1 MDGNGRWAANKNL
14 PRAAGHK
21 RGVETVRSMV
31 QSCINLGVKYLTLY
45 TFSTENWKRPQKEI
59 SMLMRLMVKSLQKET
74 NELNQN
80 NVKITSIGDSDS
92 LPNVVQ
98 KELQQAKEKTK
109 NNSKLVLNLALSYS
123 GRWEIIEA
131 AKKIAIEYANKN
143 IKIEDIN
150 ENFLSDHLTTAGM
163 PDPDLM
169 IRSGGEHRISNFLI
183 INIFIFI
190 SHL

>member
-1 MDGNGRWAANKNL
+1 MAKTLSDKDLALIKKVKQQGNIPNHIAIIMDGNGRWAANKNL

-80 NVKITSIGDSDS
+80 KHRYFFLRSFPIFC
-92 LPNVVQ
+92 
-98 KELQQAKEKTK
+98 
-109 NNSKLVLNLALSYS
+109 
-123 GRWEIIEA
+123 
-131 AKKIAIEYANKN
+131 KKCIQC
-143 IKIEDIN
+143 
-150 ENFLSDHLTTAGM
+150 
-163 PDPDLM
+163 
-169 IRSGGEHRISNFLI
+169 
-183 INIFIFI
+183 
-190 SHL
+190 